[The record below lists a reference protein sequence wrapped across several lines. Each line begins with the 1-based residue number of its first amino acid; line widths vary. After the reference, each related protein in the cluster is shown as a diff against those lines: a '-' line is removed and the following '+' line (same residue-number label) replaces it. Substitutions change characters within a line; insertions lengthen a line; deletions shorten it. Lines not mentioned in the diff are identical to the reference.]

1 MIWQPIKN
9 LFTKAPA
16 FVWPETW
23 KLVPIVDV
31 MSLLEYD
38 KGLNVALLKKG
49 CEILK
54 IPYVGG
60 GTYFFNK
67 GTPETEL
74 EHLKK
79 NLSAELNQKN
89 EYIIAYSKELKPH
102 PNLAFYK
109 IIAIRG
115 SDILDLK
122 KALKVHKLKAF
133 L

>member
-1 MIWQPIKN
+1 MIWPFNKN
-9 LFTKAPA
+9 VVKEFT
-16 FVWPETW
+16 WPNGW
-23 KLVPIVDV
+23 KLVPVSEV
-31 MSLLEYD
+31 MGMLEYS
-38 KGLNVALLKKG
+38 KELNVSLLKKG

-67 GTPETEL
+67 DTPEAEI

-79 NLSAELNQKN
+79 NLAKELNPNNQ
-89 EYIIAYSKELKPH
+89 YIIAYSKELKPH
-102 PNLAFYK
+102 NYLAFYK
-109 IIAIRG
+109 VIAIK
-115 SDILDLK
+115 SNDILDLK